1 MSNVKFTWP
10 SGPEDV
16 IVTGSFDNWS
26 QSLPLLKQTDGSF
39 EITYPIDLK
48 NYDSSSNPEEKIY
61 FKFIVDGDW
70 KTSDS
75 FEIETDDSDNSN
87 NVIYY
92 KNLVSIKETA
102 KEAIIPESAGLPVPV
117 KELSK
122 PKEIEKEYKPTV
134 MPSTENQQVTLGEP
148 GIVIPENANEIEA
161 FKHVSTLDPKVL
173 NEPETEIIA
182 AAPAGTTPEEVAAA
196 AADAIGTPTDAPTDI
211 VAEEITDTTPVTA
224 PATAAS
230 EAISETS
237 SKKTKKVKKVYKKIK
252 KAEVENENGDAAVVT
267 STDETA
273 KTSDVK
279 TPPVTASSK
288 TASTPSKTPTSKK
301 TTPTA
306 DKKEKKKSGFFS
318 KIKKA
323 LT

>member
-1 MSNVKFTWP
+1 MSNVKFTWY
-10 SGPEDV
+10 
-16 IVTGSFDNWS
+16 
-26 QSLPLLKQTDGSF
+26 SLPLLKQTDGSF

-92 KNLVSIKETA
+92 KDLVSIKDTS

-161 FKHVSTLDPKVL
+161 FKHVSTLDPKL
-173 NEPETEIIA
+173 M
-182 AAPAGTTPEEVAAA
+182 
-196 AADAIGTPTDAPTDI
+196 
-211 VAEEITDTTPVTA
+211 
-224 PATAAS
+224 
-230 EAISETS
+230 
-237 SKKTKKVKKVYKKIK
+237 
-252 KAEVENENGDAAVVT
+252 
-267 STDETA
+267 
-273 KTSDVK
+273 
-279 TPPVTASSK
+279 
-288 TASTPSKTPTSKK
+288 
-301 TTPTA
+301 
-306 DKKEKKKSGFFS
+306 
-318 KIKKA
+318 
-323 LT
+323 L